1 MYLDK
6 NILNYLKQSFDFFQN
21 NQISHD
27 EVIQRSAENNSP
39 DKSPLLTFSEVVTN
53 TLLEDDG

>member
-1 MYLDK
+1 MEDSLTR
-6 NILNYLKQSFDFFQN
+6 NLPQVLN